1 MNKAKI
7 QGRKTESA
15 LIMTVMSLV
24 LCAAIVLVPVF
35 YKDYTDLHT
44 LVSNAIDKSEAQE
57 SFVLQLTTAS
67 ELSIGTNAKRTDI
80 TGYIV
85 SEDNMED
92 VLLYLN
98 TFSTSSYD
106 DAEDYDV
113 TVSLY
118 SDGEKVYD
126 NSTGKAV
133 EVDVT
138 AQEFKDIVSEFSL
151 YRYSIEDAKEVSFA
165 ENYMEGYDKS
175 GNVTVKL
182 KTPSDKVLASY
193 AQTISEAVG
202 EEIEVS
208 DLTLNTA
215 HITYGVYYDMVT
227 TQQYTFSV
235 SCELKDGQRLTYTVT
250 SQVSYNTELIDS
262 GYEDYEYYIPSEAQ
276 EVKDNEA

>member
-1 MNKAKI
+1 MNKSKI
-7 QGRKTESA
+7 QSQKTESA

-24 LCAAIVLVPVF
+24 LCAAIALVPVL
-35 YKDYTDLHT
+35 YKDYTDLHA
-44 LVSNAIDKSEAQE
+44 LVSDAIDKSEAQE
-57 SFVLQLTTAS
+57 TFMLQLTTAS
-67 ELSIGTNAKRTDI
+67 ELSIGANTKRTDI

-85 SEDNMED
+85 ADNNMED

-126 NSTGKAV
+126 NSTGKNV

-138 AQEFKDIVSEFSL
+138 AQEFKDIVSDFSL
-151 YRYSIEDAKEVSFA
+151 YRYSVEDAKEVTFA
-165 ENYMEGYDKS
+165 ENHMEGYDKS

-182 KTPSDKVLASY
+182 KAPSDKVLASY
-193 AQTISEAVG
+193 ARAISDAVG

-208 DLTLNTA
+208 DLRLNTA
-215 HITYGVYYDMVT
+215 HITYGIYYDMVT
-227 TQQYTFSV
+227 TQQYTISV
-235 SCELKDGQRLTYTVT
+235 SCTLKDGQKLTYTVT

-262 GYEDYEYYIPSEAQ
+262 GDEDYEYYIPSETQ
-276 EVKDNEA
+276 EVKENDE